1 MFTAY
6 SKVGRT
12 ETYVWRDYDDNAKN
26 PVAPFVPVVLW
37 PDSVPSSDPIFGAHQ
52 AVTMPR
58 HDNAAFWSTAGSGGN
73 AVSACRL
80 PIIGVTQ
87 GIAIHGQQVTV
98 MTEGVTRLIVG
109 GEVLP
114 GDELVLAYKTVDAV
128 NRKFIL
134 DTMHPLFRNVP
145 ELRPLVHPYW
155 GRAVAFVAARVLPLR
170 VVNQRRG
177 SPSFSINAFSYTFG
191 IALQGTGASNPDDE
205 LRLISVRLTPPQRIY

>member
-6 SKVGRT
+6 SKLGRT

-37 PDSVPSSDPIFGAHQ
+37 TGSVPSSDPIFGAHQ
-52 AVTMPR
+52 AVTMPQ
-58 HDNAAFWSTAGSGGN
+58 HDNAQFWSTGGSGQN
-73 AVSACRL
+73 VVSACNL

-98 MTEGVTRLIVG
+98 MSEGITRLIVG
-109 GEVLP
+109 GEVRA
-114 GDELVLAYKTVDAV
+114 GDELVLAYKSTNAVD
-128 NRKFIL
+128 RKFIL

-170 VVNQRRG
+170 VVNQRRSG
-177 SPSFSINAFSYTFG
+177 SPVSINAFSYTFG
-191 IALQGTGASNPDDE
+191 IALQGTEPGNSDDN

>member
-6 SKVGRT
+6 SKLGRT
-12 ETYVWRDYDDNAKN
+12 ETYVWRDYDDTAKN

-37 PDSVPSSDPIFGAHQ
+37 TGSVPSSDPIFGAHQ
-52 AVTMPR
+52 AVTMPQ
-58 HDNAAFWSTAGSGGN
+58 HDNAQFWSNGGSGQN
-73 AVSACRL
+73 VVSACRL

-109 GEVLP
+109 GEVRA
-114 GDELVLAYKTVDAV
+114 GDELVLAYKSTNAVD
-128 NRKFIL
+128 RKFIL

-177 SPSFSINAFSYTFG
+177 SPAFSINAFSYTFG
-191 IALQGTGASNPDDE
+191 IALQGTDTNNDNE
-205 LRLISVRLTPPQRIY
+205 LRLISVRLTPPERIY

>member
-6 SKVGRT
+6 SKLGRT
-12 ETYVWRDYDDNAKN
+12 ETYVWRDYDDTAKN

-37 PDSVPSSDPIFGAHQ
+37 TGSVPSSDPIFGAHQ
-52 AVTMPR
+52 AVTIPK
-58 HDNAAFWSTAGSGGN
+58 HDEASFWSTASSGAGS
-73 AVSACRL
+73 VSACRL

-98 MTEGVTRLIVG
+98 MSEGITRLIVG
-109 GEVLP
+109 GDVRA
-114 GDELVLAYKTVDAV
+114 GDELVLAYKSTNAVD
-128 NRKFIL
+128 RKFIL

-170 VVNQRRG
+170 VVNDRRLAG
-177 SPSFSINAFSYTFG
+177 AFSFVPFSYTFG
-191 IALQGTGASNPDDE
+191 IALQGTQVNDDNE
-205 LRLISVRLTPPQRIY
+205 LRLISVRLTPPQRVY

>member
-6 SKVGRT
+6 SKLGRT
-12 ETYVWRDYDDNAKN
+12 ETYVWRDYDDSAKN

-37 PDSVPSSDPIFGAHQ
+37 TGPVPSSDPIFGAHQ
-52 AVTMPR
+52 AVTIPK
-58 HDNAAFWSTAGSGGN
+58 HDEAAFWSTATSSSGP
-73 AVSACRL
+73 VSACRL

-109 GEVLP
+109 GDVKA
-114 GDELVLAYKTVDAV
+114 GDELVVAYKSTNAVD
-128 NRKFIL
+128 RKFIL

-177 SPSFSINAFSYTFG
+177 SPAFSINAFAYTFA
-191 IALQGTGASNPDDE
+191 IALQGTDTTSDDE
-205 LRLISVRLTPPQRIY
+205 LRLISVRLTPPQRVY

>member
-12 ETYVWRDYDDNAKN
+12 ETYVWRDYDDTAKN

-37 PDSVPSSDPIFGAHQ
+37 PGSVPSSDPIFGAHQ
-52 AVTMPR
+52 AVTMPQ
-58 HDNAAFWSTAGSGGN
+58 HDNAQFWSNGGSGSN
-73 AVSACRL
+73 VVSACNL

-98 MTEGVTRLIVG
+98 MSEGITRLIVG
-109 GEVLP
+109 GEVRA
-114 GDELVLAYKTVDAV
+114 GDELVLAYKSTNAVD
-128 NRKFIL
+128 RKFIL

-177 SPSFSINAFSYTFG
+177 AVTFSTGAFSYTFG
-191 IALQGTGASNPDDE
+191 IALQGTDTNNDNE
-205 LRLISVRLTPPQRIY
+205 LRLISVRLTPPQRVY

>member
-12 ETYVWRDYDDNAKN
+12 ETYVWRDYDDTAKN

-37 PDSVPSSDPIFGAHQ
+37 PGSVPSSDPIFGAHQ
-52 AVTMPR
+52 AVTMPQ
-58 HDNAAFWSTAGSGGN
+58 HDNAQFWSNGGSGSN
-73 AVSACRL
+73 VVSACNL

-87 GIAIHGQQVTV
+87 AIAIHGQQVTV
-98 MTEGVTRLIVG
+98 MSEGITRLIVG
-109 GEVLP
+109 GEVRA
-114 GDELVLAYKTVDAV
+114 GDELVLAYKSTNAVD
-128 NRKFIL
+128 RKFIL

-177 SPSFSINAFSYTFG
+177 AVTFSTGAFSYTFG
-191 IALQGTGASNPDDE
+191 IALQGTDTNNDNE
-205 LRLISVRLTPPQRIY
+205 LRLISVRLTPPQRVY

>member
-12 ETYVWRDYDDNAKN
+12 ETYVWRDYDDTAKN

-37 PDSVPSSDPIFGAHQ
+37 TGSVPSSDPIFGAHQ
-52 AVTMPR
+52 AVTMPQ
-58 HDNAAFWSTAGSGGN
+58 HDNAQFWATSSNNQGS
-73 AVSACRL
+73 VSACRL

-98 MTEGVTRLIVG
+98 MTEGITRLIVG

-114 GDELVLAYKTVDAV
+114 GDELVLAYKSTDAV
-128 NRKFIL
+128 DRKFIL

-170 VVNQRRG
+170 VVNQRRLAG
-177 SPSFSINAFSYTFG
+177 GFSFVPFSYTFG
-191 IALQGTGASNPDDE
+191 IALQETQVNDDNE
-205 LRLISVRLTPPQRIY
+205 LRLISVRLTPPQRVY

>member
-6 SKVGRT
+6 SKMGRT
-12 ETYVWRDYDDNAKN
+12 ETYVWRDYDDTAKN

-37 PDSVPSSDPIFGAHQ
+37 TGSVPSSDPIFGAYQ
-52 AVTMPR
+52 AVTIPK
-58 HDNAAFWSTAGSGGN
+58 HDDATLWSNGGSGSN
-73 AVSACRL
+73 VVSACNL

-87 GIAIHGQQVTV
+87 GIAIHGQQVVV

-109 GEVLP
+109 GEVKA
-114 GDELVLAYKTVDAV
+114 GDELVLAYKSTNAVD
-128 NRKFIL
+128 RKFIL

-177 SPSFSINAFSYTFG
+177 SPAFSINAFSYTFG
-191 IALQGTGASNPDDE
+191 IALQGTDTTNDNE
-205 LRLISVRLTPPQRIY
+205 LRLISVRLTPPQRVY

>member
-6 SKVGRT
+6 SKLGRT
-12 ETYVWRDYDDNAKN
+12 ETYVWRDYDDTAKN

-37 PDSVPSSDPIFGAHQ
+37 TGSVPSSDPIFGAHQ
-52 AVTMPR
+52 AVTMPQ
-58 HDNAAFWSTAGSGGN
+58 HDNAAFWSTGSN
-73 AVSACRL
+73 VQNPVSACRL

-98 MTEGVTRLIVG
+98 MSEGITRLIVG

-114 GDELVLAYKTVDAV
+114 GDELVLAYKSTNAA

-134 DTMHPLFRNVP
+134 DTMHPLFMNVP

-177 SPSFSINAFSYTFG
+177 TPSFSISPFSYTFG
-191 IALQGTGASNPDDE
+191 IALQGTDTNNDNE